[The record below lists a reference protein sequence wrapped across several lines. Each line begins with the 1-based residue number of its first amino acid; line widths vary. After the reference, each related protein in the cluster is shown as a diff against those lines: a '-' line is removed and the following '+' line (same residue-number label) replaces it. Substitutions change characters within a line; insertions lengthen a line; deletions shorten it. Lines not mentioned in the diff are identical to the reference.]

1 MGIAHLVC
9 GLLQQNF
16 ALSPSLL
23 LTCGFPLDAR
33 CPVSGRIP
41 QYFIDQLIA
50 RTDIVDV
57 IGTRV
62 PLRKAGKEYKAC
74 CPFHNEKTPSFNVVP
89 DKQFY
94 HCFGC
99 GVHGTALGFLMDY
112 DHLTFVEA
120 VEELATRAGLDVPYE
135 KSSTPV
141 APKPSQDQY
150 QLMDSAAEFFRK
162 QLRAAPAA
170 IEYLKKR
177 GLTGET
183 AARFGIGYAADAWD
197 ALLNQLSQD
206 ETTRQS
212 LLRTGLIIER
222 DNKSGYYDRFRQRVM
237 FPIRDSRGRTIGF
250 GGRIIGNG
258 EPKYLNSPETELFH
272 KGRELYGLFEAR
284 QSTRQLTR
292 LMVVEGYMDV
302 VSLHQVGVTYA
313 VATLGTATTPDH
325 LQRLFR
331 VVSEVVFCFDGDR
344 AGRAA
349 AWRALEISLPQ
360 AREGRSM
367 RFMFLPEGH
376 DPDTLVQAEG
386 KGDFESRVSQALPL
400 SEYLSQELS
409 TRHDLSQVEGRDQFI
424 KQAQELL
431 NKLVDASYRELLFA
445 RLATTLNISVDRLQR
460 VMPLTELDLEP
471 ATTTTTLMSTG
482 RGSLVRQAIQNLLHY
497 PQAAAWLSSAQLDE
511 LAQVDKP
518 GVVLL
523 VQLASE
529 LKEHPELG
537 SAALLER
544 WRQRPDYHYIDKL
557 FVKGPLASTVEA
569 ASKEVVD
576 AVQRLLADQFPQARF
591 DDLMHR
597 FNLGALTPEEK
608 QELRELTKKSRSAR
622 P

>member
-1 MGIAHLVC
+1 
-9 GLLQQNF
+9 
-16 ALSPSLL
+16 
-23 LTCGFPLDAR
+23 
-33 CPVSGRIP
+33 VSGRIP

-99 GVHGTALGFLMDY
+99 GVHGTALGFLMEY

-135 KSSTPV
+135 KSSVP
-141 APKPSQDQY
+141 AAAKPTHDQY
-150 QLMDSAAEFFRK
+150 HLMESAAEFFRK
-162 QLRAAPAA
+162 RLRTAPAA

-197 ALLNQLSQD
+197 ELLNHLSHD
-206 ETTRQS
+206 DPSRQS

-222 DNKSGYYDRFRQRVM
+222 ENKSGFYDRFRQRVM

-250 GGRIIGNG
+250 GGRIIDAG

-272 KGRELYGLFEAR
+272 KGRELYGLYDAR

-302 VSLHQVGVTYA
+302 VSLHQAGITYA

-331 VVSEVVFCFDGDR
+331 VINEIVFCFDGDR

-349 AWRALEISLPQ
+349 AWRALETSLPH
-360 AREGRSM
+360 AREGRNL
-367 RFMFLPEGH
+367 RFMFLPEGQ

-386 KGDFESRVSQALPL
+386 KAAFELRVSNALPL
-400 SEYLSQELS
+400 SEYLTQELS
-409 TRHDLSQVEGRDQFI
+409 LRHDLTQVEGRDQFI

-445 RLATTLNISVDRLQR
+445 RLATALNLSVDRLRR
-460 VMPLTELDLEP
+460 VMPLMDLESELLSP
-471 ATTTTTLMSTG
+471 GITTLASSG
-482 RGSLVRQAIQNLLHY
+482 RGSMVRQVIQNLLHF
-497 PQAAAWLSSAQLDE
+497 PQAATALSAATLDE
-511 LAQVDKP
+511 LAQIHRP
-518 GVVLL
+518 GMQLL

-529 LKEHPELG
+529 LKEHPELT

-544 WRQRPDYHYIDKL
+544 WRQREDFHHIDKL
-557 FVKGPLASTVEA
+557 FMKGPLSVTTEA
-569 ASKEVVD
+569 ASKEVAD
-576 AVQRLLADQFPQARF
+576 AVQRLIADQFPQARF
-591 DDLMHR
+591 EDLMYR
-597 FNLGALTPEEK
+597 FNLGSLTPAEK
-608 QELRELTKKSRSAR
+608 QELRDLTQKKRSSSA
-622 P
+622 

>member
-1 MGIAHLVC
+1 M
-9 GLLQQNF
+9 
-16 ALSPSLL
+16 
-23 LTCGFPLDAR
+23 
-33 CPVSGRIP
+33 SGRIP

-99 GVHGTALGFLMDY
+99 GVHGTALGFLMEY

-135 KSSTPV
+135 KSSVPAAAKPTP
-141 APKPSQDQY
+141 DQY
-150 QLMDSAAEFFRK
+150 HLMESAAEFFRK
-162 QLRAAPAA
+162 RLRTAPAA

-197 ALLNQLSQD
+197 ELLNHLSHD
-206 ETTRQS
+206 DPSRQS

-222 DNKSGYYDRFRQRVM
+222 ENKSGFYDRFRQRVM

-250 GGRIIGNG
+250 GGRIIDAG

-272 KGRELYGLFEAR
+272 KGRELYGLYDAR

-302 VSLHQVGVTYA
+302 VSLHQAGITYA

-331 VVSEVVFCFDGDR
+331 VINEIVFCFDGDR

-349 AWRALEISLPQ
+349 AWRALETSLPH
-360 AREGRSM
+360 AREGRNL
-367 RFMFLPEGH
+367 RFMFLPEGQ

-386 KGDFESRVSQALPL
+386 KAAFELRVSNALPL
-400 SEYLSQELS
+400 SEYLTQELS
-409 TRHDLSQVEGRDQFI
+409 LRHDLTQVEGRDQFI

-445 RLATTLNISVDRLQR
+445 RLATALNLSVDRLRR
-460 VMPLTELDLEP
+460 VMPLMDLESELLSP
-471 ATTTTTLMSTG
+471 GITTLASSG
-482 RGSLVRQAIQNLLHY
+482 RGSMVRQVIQNLLHF
-497 PQAAAWLSSAQLDE
+497 PQAATALSAATLDE
-511 LAQVDKP
+511 LAQIHRP
-518 GVVLL
+518 GMQLL

-529 LKEHPELG
+529 LKEHPELT

-544 WRQRPDYHYIDKL
+544 WRQREDFHHIDKL
-557 FVKGPLASTVEA
+557 FMKGPLSVTTEA
-569 ASKEVVD
+569 ASKEVAD
-576 AVQRLLADQFPQARF
+576 AVQRLIADQFPQARF
-591 DDLMHR
+591 EDLMYR
-597 FNLGALTPEEK
+597 FNLGSLTPAEK
-608 QELRELTKKSRSAR
+608 QELRDLTQKKRSSSA
-622 P
+622 